1 MVLQIHLTEPE
12 GDILLFLTG
21 QEELDHACE
30 PLHER
35 MKPFGGDIPELII
48 CHVYSALPNEVQSK
62 IIEPALVKRKVVVA
76 TNIAV
81 NNELHEISKLSI
93 L

>member
-1 MVLQIHLTEPE
+1 VFTIWQIHLTEPE
-12 GDILLFLTG
+12 GDILLLLTC
-21 QEELDHACE
+21 QEEINHSGE
-30 PLHER
+30 RLHER

-62 IIEPALVKRKVVVA
+62 IFEPAPGKSKVVMA

-81 NNELHEISKLSI
+81 S
-93 L
+93 